1 MTMGLE
7 GERKSFFLA
16 DRGLEELCW
25 QEAVSHWKWR
35 DAKSVMQRRVS
46 NSADAKRHLERIQHG
61 LAVAAASAALL
72 RDK

>member
-1 MTMGLE
+1 
-7 GERKSFFLA
+7 
-16 DRGLEELCW
+16 LEELCW

-35 DAKSVMQRRVS
+35 DAKSVMQRLVS
-46 NSADAKRHLERIQHG
+46 NSADAKRHLERIQDG